1 MPRVFKS
8 MEMLTAPLT
17 KPTLGLMLA
26 QSRVLRALAG
36 GTVLQGTPDALIRDL
51 DVGAEA
57 FHTALHDLVEGG
69 WIFTSTTP
77 DGRLIVGRERR
88 QRSDGPPGPAER
100 RGAASLWEGSGTSY
114 AV

>member
-1 MPRVFKS
+1 MNPA
-8 MEMLTAPLT
+8 TTPLM
-17 KPTLGLMLA
+17 KPTLSLLLA

-36 GTVLQGTPDALIRDL
+36 GAVLQGTPDELIRDL
-51 DVGAEA
+51 DIGPDA
-57 FHTALHDLVEGG
+57 FRAALHDLVEGG

>member
-1 MPRVFKS
+1 MKP
-8 MEMLTAPLT
+8 ETAPLM
-17 KPTLGLMLA
+17 KPTLSLLLA

-36 GTVLQGTPDALIRDL
+36 GSVLQGTPDDLIRDL
-51 DVGAEA
+51 DIGPDA
-57 FHTALHDLVEGG
+57 FRAALHDLVEGG

-88 QRSDGPPGPAER
+88 QRSDGPPGPADR

-114 AV
+114 VV